1 MTVTTTDPV
10 VLPAISNPTSARVLV
25 ALVSLRWLAGI
36 TDNLVTTGLS
46 EASAV
51 AILAMLGL
59 MLLNRMRLSRDAIL
73 LLAGLLAWIVTGT
86 LSALSANMPRPFEAV
101 ALLTLLL
108 FYALFANAALTY
120 LRQLSALVPL
130 RRFLSAFVVVGA
142 VLALAQVLS
151 GNGFVDPG
159 KPGVIRAYGSDV
171 HPVSFAIQIVAA
183 LLALEILRVKIG
195 ARFGMGHLALL
206 TLGSVALYL
215 TFARTAWVMAF
226 LVLAFLV
233 WRRGSGMQKLALAAL
248 ALPLGI
254 LGLTVSDRF
263 ADLASLPFFWQNFS
277 FSDTVFDYRFVDNS
291 MSWRIVNWSYGLHQA
306 MEQPLLGFGPGQS
319 AHASHFSLEMHN
331 LLLEGFFEG
340 GMLGLGALLVTLAGL
355 VRIHRRLPKAT
366 PEDAYAS
373 TLAGGFGLALLFA
386 VLVSTSLV
394 DQLMTV
400 IMYLLLLAT
409 AGTPTLMQRESQ
421 PLSWLPRPES
431 P

>member
-73 LLAGLLAWIVTGT
+73 LLAGLLAWLVTGT

-183 LLALEILRVKIG
+183 LLQKQYIAPPQQPIAERWFDVFC
-195 ARFGMGHLALL
+195 FG
-206 TLGSVALYL
+206 
-215 TFARTAWVMAF
+215 
-226 LVLAFLV
+226 
-233 WRRGSGMQKLALAAL
+233 
-248 ALPLGI
+248 
-254 LGLTVSDRF
+254 
-263 ADLASLPFFWQNFS
+263 
-277 FSDTVFDYRFVDNS
+277 
-291 MSWRIVNWSYGLHQA
+291 
-306 MEQPLLGFGPGQS
+306 
-319 AHASHFSLEMHN
+319 
-331 LLLEGFFEG
+331 
-340 GMLGLGALLVTLAGL
+340 
-355 VRIHRRLPKAT
+355 
-366 PEDAYAS
+366 
-373 TLAGGFGLALLFA
+373 
-386 VLVSTSLV
+386 
-394 DQLMTV
+394 
-400 IMYLLLLAT
+400 
-409 AGTPTLMQRESQ
+409 
-421 PLSWLPRPES
+421 
-431 P
+431 